1 MKERRLGKGLDF
13 LLGESTPAPAA
24 GREILSVH
32 PDDLRPNRFQPRSVF
47 DTASIETLA
56 ASIKEQGVL
65 QPILVRKTESGYEIV
80 AGERRWRACKALG
93 LSAVPI
99 VVKEMSDR
107 DTLGAALVEN
117 VQREDLNPLEKA
129 KAFAQFMKLFAL
141 TQEEVAQRMGM
152 DRSTVANF
160 IRLLDLPAA
169 VQEFVSRGTL
179 SMGHARAL
187 VGMEDAPA
195 MLALCRRIQDEGM
208 SVRRLEAAVAGAKR
222 THPAK
227 RSASKGRDPN
237 VAELEDRLR
246 KALGTQVHLRAGKG
260 KGVIEVEYYSN
271 QDLSRIIGLLE
282 R

>member
-1 MKERRLGKGLDF
+1 M
-13 LLGESTPAPAA
+13 
-24 GREILSVH
+24 H